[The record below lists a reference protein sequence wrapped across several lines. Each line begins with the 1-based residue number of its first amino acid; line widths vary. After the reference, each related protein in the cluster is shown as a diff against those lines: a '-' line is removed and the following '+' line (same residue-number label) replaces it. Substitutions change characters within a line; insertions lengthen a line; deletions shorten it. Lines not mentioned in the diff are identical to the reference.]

1 MYVAEYFRF
10 ISNSGQ
16 IDIRLQIHEKKKKK
30 QKTDKPTDLF
40 WYSIVVYRNS
50 RSFRLGKKR
59 SYDQSHWP
67 SDIIPPSFSRRAGG
81 RESLCRFRFSLR
93 RRLSARRM
101 GVCRGPPW
109 FSPPLEWSATP
120 HDKVSI
126 GNDSCFSHAHF
137 NLTSHGLIG
146 LHTFRWCREGVAIC
160 IITLPLAVAYWTNY
174 CTSTYVDLARVP
186 WGLPPR
192 ACLRSNRCRHWQGE
206 GSEVCAGSFALLLC
220 DCSMHGW
227 FKVRNT
233 QRWAGSSP
241 PWNPTEAR
249 VNYAAQGMAAVRR
262 NLFTMPLAIYAYV
275 WTSTYVLMYV
285 CTCTFSVLWEIRPAA
300 PTCQPFSCG
309 FDVRRDRLW
318 VKYRGKRIIGT
329 YPTKWVER
337 GGNQERKKEEKKNR
351 SKS

>member
-40 WYSIVVYRNS
+40 RYSIVVYRNS

-67 SDIIPPSFSRRAGG
+67 GRRKGESMPFSFLSSPA
-81 RESLCRFRFSLR
+81 SLR
-93 RRLSARRM
+93 PED
-101 GVCRGPPW
+101 GGWRGPPW
-109 FSPPLEWSATP
+109 FSPPLESSATP

-126 GNDSCFSHAHF
+126 GNDSYFSHAHLPHF
-137 NLTSHGLIG
+137 AWPNRTTYVSVMPG
-146 LHTFRWCREGVAIC
+146 RGVAIC

-206 GSEVCAGSFALLLC
+206 RSEVGAGSFALLLC
-220 DCSMHGW
+220 HCSMHGW

-233 QRWAGSSP
+233 YNYPEMGRFQPSMESYWSESKLRRTRYGGS
-241 PWNPTEAR
+241 
-249 VNYAAQGMAAVRR
+249 
-262 NLFTMPLAIYAYV
+262 
-275 WTSTYVLMYV
+275 
-285 CTCTFSVLWEIRPAA
+285 
-300 PTCQPFSCG
+300 
-309 FDVRRDRLW
+309 
-318 VKYRGKRIIGT
+318 
-329 YPTKWVER
+329 
-337 GGNQERKKEEKKNR
+337 
-351 SKS
+351 